1 MTKEE
6 FFKLNP
12 SCTANEMASAC
23 SIHYNTA
30 LRYLRKMGVENSS
43 KVDTSSKEFKK
54 LPDPFSHY
62 SVSPCGTVIHNIK
75 ETNVKPRKNERGY
88 LVVELWENTT
98 SRKTV
103 RVHRLVA
110 EAFIPNPNNLPEVN
124 HKDGNTS
131 NPNVSNL
138 EWITH
143 QNNMIHAVENNL
155 LPFQKITCQTAH
167 SICKILE
174 DKKAGKNTLTN
185 AQIATQF
192 DVSKS
197 LIEKI
202 SQKKNWVHISK
213 DYKF

>member
-12 SCTANEMASAC
+12 GCTATDMSAKC
-23 SIHYNTA
+23 GIHYNTA

-43 KVDTSSKEFKK
+43 KIDLTNLVLSA
-54 LPDPFSHY
+54 LPKPYDHY
-62 SVSPCGTVIHNIK
+62 SVSRCGIVIHN
-75 ETNVKPRKNERGY
+75 VKNTIVKSRKNDRGY

-98 SRKTV
+98 SRKTA

-110 EAFIPNPNNLPEVN
+110 EAFIPNPNNYPEVN
-124 HKDGNTS
+124 HKDGVTS
-131 NPNVSNL
+131 NPSIDNL

-143 QNNMIHAVENNL
+143 KGNMIHAVENNL

-167 SICKILE
+167 LICKILE
-174 DKKAGKNTLTN
+174 EKKAGKNSLTLK
-185 AQIATQF
+185 QIASQF
-192 DVSKS
+192 GVSKS

-202 SQKKNWVHISK
+202 SQKKNWLHISK
-213 DYKF
+213 DYNF